1 MGVVVDYFAATE
13 AEFAALG
20 LDGSPY
26 QQDLL
31 VVHRKGWLDG
41 LPSLAAELTGRDR
54 SEFGREIPLSPQD
67 EDYEGPLLLGV
78 PAGARLALAEVPDE
92 RLAEYA
98 DDELLDEF
106 ETRWVAAIRD
116 LARHAQATGRELY
129 CYSIW

>member
-1 MGVVVDYFAATE
+1 MGVVVDYFAASE

-26 QQDLL
+26 QRDLL

-41 LPSLAAELTGRDR
+41 LPSLAD
-54 SEFGREIPLSPQD
+54 
-67 EDYEGPLLLGV
+67 
-78 PAGARLALAEVPDE
+78 VPDE

-98 DDELLDEF
+98 DEELLDEF
-106 ETRWVAAIRD
+106 ETRWVTAIRD